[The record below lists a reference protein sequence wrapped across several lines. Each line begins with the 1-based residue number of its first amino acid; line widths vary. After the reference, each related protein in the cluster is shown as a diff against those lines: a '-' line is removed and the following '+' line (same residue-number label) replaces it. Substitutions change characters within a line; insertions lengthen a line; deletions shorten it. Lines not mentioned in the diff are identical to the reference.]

1 MIPVGDGLSP
11 SFAGGPI
18 RYLSNR
24 FKPMSMVSH
33 TSARTF
39 LHGCIQNVRIEYFCA
54 PIGIRVL
61 LLMKIQ
67 FLHIGPGLFLVQTM
81 ALVVLQFSLNW

>member
-1 MIPVGDGLSP
+1 MIPVGGGLSP

-18 RYLSNR
+18 RYLSKR
-24 FKPMSMVSH
+24 FKSMSMASH

-39 LHGCIQNVRIEYFCA
+39 LHGYIQNVRIEYFCA
-54 PIGIRVL
+54 RIGIRVL